1 MTLKM
6 GLRGVP
12 TSILLRARVYC
23 ISSPILNTVEPHMRG
38 QIGTQHFVL
47 LREVV
52 LFKRLIFYLQLTIY
66 PRQINI
72 HNK

>member
-1 MTLKM
+1 MASK
-6 GLRGVP
+6 VF
-12 TSILLRARVYC
+12 LLVKKKKKKEY
-23 ISSPILNTVEPHMRG
+23 TVEPLTRG

-47 LREVV
+47 SREVD
-52 LFKRLIFYLQLTIY
+52 FFYMQLTIY